1 MNGHRP
7 ECAARAEVV
16 GTGSTTTG
24 AKATRY
30 VSGEPCICEQV
41 KQAEKRLLSEVFL
54 VLKDIPDDLWIA
66 KNSDQAFNVKW
77 YVIEKVD
84 EIGGRP

>member
-41 KQAEKRLLSEVFL
+41 KQAERRLLLEVDR
-54 VLKDIPDDLWIA
+54 VLRGIPDQMWIA
-66 KNSDQAFNVKW
+66 MNANQAFNVKW
-77 YVIEKVD
+77 WVIERID